1 VEVEAGWGGRVAA
14 TVIVGLRYV
23 LPLAVVAAAVWAY
36 EELPGVARL
45 PPSPLT
51 GLIPQHTQAIAAEK
65 WMLGRFR
72 VPLSARSVV
81 VQRSAAGIGSATQA
95 RIVAAAVQADRRA
108 ARDGGRSGFAV
119 PVLNTGGLAPA
130 ARERGT
136 TAITYLVYPASVPAV
151 RQADLAERYARR
163 LSATGVRAYPSGV
176 FVGELEQARAI
187 ADTLRWVEIAT
198 LAVIVIILAAYLRS
212 VAAPILTLVA
222 AGLAYVL
229 ATHLVT
235 WLGLHTGRA
244 VPREVEPLMVVLL
257 LGVVTDYSVFLI
269 SGTRARL
276 RSGMPR
282 VEAARSTAAEFV
294 PIIATAG
301 VLVGAGVATLRVAR
315 IHFFQALGPAM
326 AITVMIGMLVSAL
339 LVPAAL
345 AVLGR
350 FAVWPGLRAADIG
363 AGDPLAAAAGG
374 LRARITGLFASRRKA
389 SVIAVLCGIVL
400 AAAASGVAHTR
411 LGLGPIRDLRPGRPA
426 KQGAREAS
434 AGFSPGIIAP
444 TTVLFRGGGVAAD
457 PAGLRTLQGLVE
469 GLPGVAGVLGPGD
482 LPVSQRAGVF
492 RAQHADAARLV
503 VVLDAEPYS
512 ARGIDDLTALEAAMP
527 GMLARSGIHGASVA
541 YAGDTAISK
550 AAVDDMHHDIL
561 LVGAVV
567 LAVNLVVLTLFL
579 RSLVAPLYLVAASLL
594 AVAAALGLTTYVF
607 QDLLGYGQLTYY
619 FPLAVGVLLVS
630 FGSDYN
636 VFIVGRIWQRSRRLP
651 LREAVVT
658 TAPRAGRA
666 ITVAGLALALSFAS
680 LAIIPLASFGE
691 FAFAMGAGI
700 LLDTFVVRSLLLP
713 AVVSAVGEGSWW
725 PLMHERVRAAARRGT
740 DR

>member
-1 VEVEAGWGGRVAA
+1 M
-14 TVIVGLRYV
+14 
-23 LPLAVVAAAVWAY
+23 VAAAGWVY
-36 EELPGVARL
+36 VNLPSVSRL
-45 PPSPLT
+45 PSSPLT
-51 GLIPQHTQAIAAEK
+51 GLIPQHTPAIAAEE
-65 WMLGRFR
+65 WMLRHFR
-72 VPLSARSVV
+72 VPLTARSVV
-81 VQRSAAGIGSATQA
+81 VQREAGGMSSATQA
-95 RIVAAAVQADRRA
+95 RIVSAAVSADRRA
-108 ARDGGRSGFAV
+108 LRNGGRFGFAV

-130 ARERGT
+130 SRERGT
-136 TAITYLVYPASVPAV
+136 TAITYLVYPASVTPV
-151 RQADLAERYARR
+151 RQAHLTERYAQQ
-163 LSATGVRAYPSGV
+163 LSRSTGVRAYPSGV
-176 FVGELEQARAI
+176 FVGELAQAVAI
-187 ADTLRWVEIAT
+187 ADALQWVEIAT

-212 VAAPILTLVA
+212 IAAPIVTLVA

-229 ATHLVT
+229 STHLVT
-235 WLGLHTGRA
+235 WIGLHTGRA

-269 SGTRARL
+269 SGTRSRL
-276 RSGMPR
+276 QRGMSR
-282 VEAARSTAAEFV
+282 VDAARSTAAEFL

-339 LVPAAL
+339 FVPAVL

-350 FAVWPGLRAADIG
+350 FAMWPGMRAGDVG
-363 AGDPLAAAAGG
+363 AGDPYIAKGG
-374 LRARITGLFASRRKA
+374 VRARITGLFASRRKA
-389 SVIAVLCGIVL
+389 VAVAVVCAIAL

-411 LGLGPIRDLRPGRPA
+411 LGLGPIRDLRPGQPA
-426 KQGAREAS
+426 KLGAREAS
-434 AGFSPGIIAP
+434 AGFAPGIIAP
-444 TTVLFRGGGVAAD
+444 TTILLRGGGVASN
-457 PAGLRTLQGLVE
+457 PAGLGTLQSEVE
-469 GLPGVAGVLGPGD
+469 GQPGVAGVLGPSD
-482 LPVSQRAGVF
+482 LPAAQRQGVF
-492 RAQHADAARLV
+492 RSQHADAARLV
-503 VVLDAEPYS
+503 VVLDSEPYS
-512 ARGIDDLTALEAAMP
+512 ARGIDDLTALENAMP
-527 GMLARSGIHGASVA
+527 GMLERSGIHGASVA

-550 AAVDDMHHDIL
+550 AAVDSMHHDIL

-567 LAVNLVVLTLFL
+567 IAVNLVVLALFL
-579 RSLVAPLYLVAASLL
+579 RSLVAPLYLVASSLL

-666 ITVAGLALALSFAS
+666 ITVAGLALALSFAC

-691 FAFAMGAGI
+691 FAFAMGVGI

-713 AVVSAVGEGSWW
+713 ATVSAVGEGSWW
-725 PLMHERVRAAARRGT
+725 PLMHEEGRVPLGGT
-740 DR
+740 AEGE

>member
-1 VEVEAGWGGRVAA
+1 M
-14 TVIVGLRYV
+14 
-23 LPLAVVAAAVWAY
+23 LPIAVVAAAVWVY
-36 EELPGVARL
+36 QELPGVSRL

-51 GLIPQHTQAIAAEK
+51 GLIPAHTQAIAAEK
-65 WMLGRFR
+65 WMLRHFR
-72 VPLSARSVV
+72 VPLTARSVV
-81 VQRSAAGIGSATQA
+81 VQRAPGGLSARTQA
-95 RIVAAAVQADRRA
+95 RIVAAAVEADRRA
-108 ARDGGRSGFAV
+108 LRNGGRSGFAV

-136 TAITYLVYPASVPAV
+136 TAITYLVYPAGVSAV
-151 RQADLAERYARR
+151 RQASLTEGYARR

-176 FVGELEQARAI
+176 FVGELEQARSI

-222 AGLAYVL
+222 AGLAYIL
-229 ATHLVT
+229 STHLVT
-235 WLGLHTGRA
+235 WIGLHTGRA
-244 VPREVEPLMVVLL
+244 VPREVEPLMIVLL

-276 RSGMPR
+276 RAGMPR
-282 VEAARSTAAEFV
+282 VEAARETAAEFL

-326 AITVMIGMLVSAL
+326 AITVMIGMLVAAL
-339 LVPAAL
+339 FVPAVL

-350 FAVWPGLRAADIG
+350 FAVWPGLRAGDIG
-363 AGDPLAAAAGG
+363 AGDPLAPAAGG
-374 LRARITGLFASRRKA
+374 VRARITGLFASRRKA
-389 SVIAVLCGIVL
+389 SVIAVVCGIVL

-426 KQGAREAS
+426 KQGAREAA

-444 TTVLFRGGGVAAD
+444 TTVLLRGGGVAAD
-457 PAGLRTLQGLVE
+457 PAALRTLQDEVG
-469 GLPGVAGVLGPGD
+469 GQPGVAGVLGPGD
-482 LPVSQRAGVF
+482 LPVSRGKGVF

-503 VVLDAEPYS
+503 VVLADEPYS
-512 ARGIDDLTALEAAMP
+512 ARGIDDLTALEEAMP

-567 LAVNLVVLTLFL
+567 LAVNLVVLALFL

-636 VFIVGRIWQRSRRLP
+636 VFLVGRIWQRSRRLP
-651 LREAVVT
+651 LREAVVA

-691 FAFAMGAGI
+691 FAFAMGVGI

-725 PLMHERVRAAARRGT
+725 PLMHERVRAAAQRRMDT
-740 DR
+740 

>member
-1 VEVEAGWGGRVAA
+1 
-14 TVIVGLRYV
+14 V
-23 LPLAVVAAAVWAY
+23 LPIGVVAAAVWVY
-36 EELPGVARL
+36 QELPSVSRL

-65 WMLGRFR
+65 WMLRHFR
-72 VPLSARSVV
+72 VPLTARSVV
-81 VQRSAAGIGSATQA
+81 VQRAPRGLSARTQA
-95 RIVAAAVQADRRA
+95 RIVAAAVEADRQALRN
-108 ARDGGRSGFAV
+108 GGLSGFAV

-136 TAITYLVYPASVPAV
+136 TAITYLVYPASVSAV
-151 RQADLAERYARR
+151 TQANLTEKYARR

-198 LAVIVIILAAYLRS
+198 LAVIVIILALYLRS

-235 WLGLHTGRA
+235 WIGLHTGRA
-244 VPREVEPLMVVLL
+244 VPREVEPLMIVLL
-257 LGVVTDYSVFLI
+257 LGVVTDYSVFLF
-269 SGTRARL
+269 SGTRSRL
-276 RSGMPR
+276 RAGMPR
-282 VEAARSTAAEFV
+282 VEAARRTAAEFL

-326 AITVMIGMLVSAL
+326 AITVMIGMLVAAL
-339 LVPAAL
+339 FVPAVL

-350 FAVWPGLRAADIG
+350 FAVWPGLRARDIG
-363 AGDPLAAAAGG
+363 TEDPLAPAAGG
-374 LRARITGLFASRRKA
+374 VRARITGLFASRRKA

-400 AAAASGVAHTR
+400 AVAASGVLQTR

-426 KQGAREAS
+426 KQGARQAS
-434 AGFSPGIIAP
+434 AGFAPGIIAP
-444 TTVLFRGGGVAAD
+444 TIVLLRGGGVASD
-457 PAGLRTLQGLVE
+457 PVALRTLEDEVGGQ
-469 GLPGVAGVLGPGD
+469 PGVAGVLGAGD
-482 LPVSQRAGVF
+482 LPVSRGKGVF

-503 VVLDAEPYS
+503 VVLGDEPYS
-512 ARGIDDLTALEAAMP
+512 ARGIDDLTALEGAMP
-527 GMLARSGIHGASVA
+527 GMLARAGIHGASVA

-550 AAVDDMHHDIL
+550 AAVDDMHHDIV

-567 LAVNLVVLTLFL
+567 LAVNLVVLALFL

-607 QDLLGYGQLTYY
+607 QDFLGYGQLTYY

-636 VFIVGRIWQRSRRLP
+636 VFIVGRIWQRSRQMP
-651 LREAVVT
+651 LREAVVA

-666 ITVAGLALALSFAS
+666 ITVAGVALALSFAS

-691 FAFAMGAGI
+691 FAFAMGVGI
-700 LLDTFVVRSLLLP
+700 LLDTFLVRSLLLP

-725 PLMHERVRAAARRGT
+725 PRMHERVRAAAQRRL
-740 DR
+740 DA

>member
-1 VEVEAGWGGRVAA
+1 
-14 TVIVGLRYV
+14 
-23 LPLAVVAAAVWAY
+23 
-36 EELPGVARL
+36 
-45 PPSPLT
+45 
-51 GLIPQHTQAIAAEK
+51 
-65 WMLGRFR
+65 
-72 VPLSARSVV
+72 
-81 VQRSAAGIGSATQA
+81 
-95 RIVAAAVQADRRA
+95 
-108 ARDGGRSGFAV
+108 
-119 PVLNTGGLAPA
+119 
-130 ARERGT
+130 
-136 TAITYLVYPASVPAV
+136 V
-151 RQADLAERYARR
+151 RQADLTERYARR
-163 LSATGVRAYPSGV
+163 LSGATGVRAYPSGV
-176 FVGELEQARAI
+176 FVGELDQARAI
-187 ADTLRWVEIAT
+187 ADALRWVEIAT
-198 LAVIVIILAAYLRS
+198 LAVIVIILAVYLRS

-222 AGLAYVL
+222 AGLSYVL

-276 RSGMPR
+276 RAGIPR
-282 VEAARSTAAEFV
+282 VEAARSTAAEFL

-326 AITVMIGMLVSAL
+326 AVTVMIGMLVSAL
-339 LVPAAL
+339 FVPAVL

-350 FAVWPGLRAADIG
+350 FAVWPGVRAADIG
-363 AGDPLAAAAGG
+363 AGDPLAPAAGG
-374 LRARITGLFASRRKA
+374 LRARIAGLFASRRKA
-389 SVIAVLCGIVL
+389 AVIAVLCGIVL
-400 AAAASGVAHTR
+400 AAAASGVAQTR

-426 KQGAREAS
+426 KQGAREAA

-444 TTVLFRGGGVAAD
+444 TTVLLRGGGVAAN
-457 PAGLRTLQGLVE
+457 PSGLRTLQGLVE
-469 GLPGVAGVLGPGD
+469 ALPGVAGVLGPGD
-482 LPVSQRAGVF
+482 LPVAQRAGVF
-492 RAQHADAARLV
+492 RARHADAARLV

-512 ARGIDDLTALEAAMP
+512 ARGIDDLTALEHAMP
-527 GMLARSGIHGASVA
+527 AMLARSGIHGASVA

-550 AAVDDMHHDIL
+550 AAVDDMHHDIV

-567 LAVNLVVLTLFL
+567 LAVNLVVLALFL

-594 AVAAALGLTTYVF
+594 AVAAALGMTTYLF

-636 VFIVGRIWQRSRRLP
+636 VFIVGRIWQRSRQLP
-651 LREAVVT
+651 LREAVVA

-700 LLDTFVVRSLLLP
+700 LLDTFLVRSLLLP

-725 PLMHERVRAAARRGT
+725 PLMHERIRAAAQRGT
-740 DR
+740 DP

>member
-1 VEVEAGWGGRVAA
+1 M
-14 TVIVGLRYV
+14 
-23 LPLAVVAAAVWAY
+23 LPIGVVAAAVWVY
-36 EELPGVARL
+36 QELPSVSRL

-65 WMLGRFR
+65 WMLRHFR
-72 VPLSARSVV
+72 VPLTARSVV
-81 VQRSAAGIGSATQA
+81 VQRAAKGLSARTQA
-95 RIVAAAVQADRRA
+95 RIVAEAVEADRQALRN
-108 ARDGGRSGFAV
+108 GGVSGFAV

-136 TAITYLVYPASVPAV
+136 TAITYLVYPASVSAV
-151 RQADLAERYARR
+151 KQANLTERYARR
-163 LSATGVRAYPSGV
+163 LSTTGVRAYPSGV

-198 LAVIVIILAAYLRS
+198 LAVIVIILAVYLRS

-235 WLGLHTGRA
+235 WIGLRTGRA
-244 VPREVEPLMVVLL
+244 VPREVEPLMIVLL

-276 RSGMPR
+276 RAGMPR
-282 VEAARSTAAEFV
+282 VKAARTTAAEYL

-326 AITVMIGMLVSAL
+326 AVTVMIGMLVAAL
-339 LVPAAL
+339 FVPAVL

-350 FAVWPGLRAADIG
+350 FAVWPGLRAGDIG
-363 AGDPLAAAAGG
+363 AGDPLAPAAGG
-374 LRARITGLFASRRKA
+374 VRARITGLFASRRKA
-389 SVIAVLCGIVL
+389 SVIAVVCGIVL

-411 LGLGPIRDLRPGRPA
+411 LALGPIRDLRPGRPA
-426 KQGAREAS
+426 KQGARQAS
-434 AGFSPGIIAP
+434 AGFAPGIIAP
-444 TTVLFRGGGVAAD
+444 TTVLLRGGGVASD
-457 PAGLRTLQGLVE
+457 PAALRALQDEVGSR
-469 GLPGVAGVLGPGD
+469 PGVAGVVGPGD
-482 LPVSQRAGVF
+482 LPLARGTGVF

-503 VVLDAEPYS
+503 VVLGDEPYS
-512 ARGIDDLTALEAAMP
+512 ARGIDDLTALEGAMP
-527 GMLARSGIHGASVA
+527 GMLARAGIHGASVA

-550 AAVDDMHHDIL
+550 AAVDDMHHDII

-567 LAVNLVVLTLFL
+567 LAVNLVVLALFL

-607 QDLLGYGQLTYY
+607 QDFLGYGQLTYY

-636 VFIVGRIWQRSRRLP
+636 VFIVGRIWQRSRQMP
-651 LREAVVT
+651 LREAVVA

-680 LAIIPLASFGE
+680 LAIIPLASFAE
-691 FAFAMGAGI
+691 FAFAMGVGI
-700 LLDTFVVRSLLLP
+700 LLDTFLVRSLLLP

-725 PLMHERVRAAARRGT
+725 PRMHERVRAAAQRRL
-740 DR
+740 DA